1 MKVKVKLVPEM
12 LKLALALFVVAVVV
26 AEPDVLLLEVIAD
39 EDDDRVDPVETT
51 DPVELL
57 P

>member
-1 MKVKVKLVPEM
+1 VKVKVKLVPEM